1 MVVIESYPFT
11 DTKRVSW
18 DPTDLRERVFQ
29 KRKQRKAH
37 LLIQLFGLLNNYYSR
52 KVSMLANGRNP
63 LSCFFF
69 KITVYKAALNI
80 QGELRSITE
89 TDSWIGQSCFKE
101 PSWLFFFFL
110 TAKKGMDRM
119 CHCQRDVVIVTAQRW
134 FVNMVIKNQISS
146 ICCLLH
152 SFPVWYNIWKAAT
165 QKQ

>member
-37 LLIQLFGLLNNYYSR
+37 LLIQLFGLLNSYYSR

-63 LSCFFF
+63 LYCFF
-69 KITVYKAALNI
+69 KITVHKAALNI

-101 PSWLFFFFL
+101 PNWLFFFNC
-110 TAKKGMDRM
+110 KKRNGQDVPLPERC
-119 CHCQRDVVIVTAQRW
+119 CHSNSTKVV
-134 FVNMVIKNQISS
+134 
-146 ICCLLH
+146 C
-152 SFPVWYNIWKAAT
+152 
-165 QKQ
+165 